1 VRTTIRTRS
10 GVYEILQ
17 KGDALLAFRDV
28 GHALSFLREFASDPA
43 QMALLRRLVAGT
55 ALGEV
60 DRLEDSE
67 ILEQLAPQLVA
78 GRIMIL
84 KSGLR
89 SAVSTQETLAEEAV
103 LASEKKTPVQ
113 KKTHWIEI
121 KLIDT
126 EGNPIPGE
134 RYRIQLP
141 DGSVEEGYL
150 DSFGHAEYNNI
161 NPGTCQVTFPDLDEE
176 VWERV

>member
-1 VRTTIRTRS
+1 MRTTIRTRS

-17 KGDALLAFRDV
+17 KGDSLLSFRDV
-28 GHALSFLREFASDPA
+28 GQALSFLREFASDPA
-43 QMALLRRLVAGT
+43 QMVHLRRLLAGT
-55 ALGEV
+55 AFGEV
-60 DRLEDSE
+60 DRLEDPE
-67 ILEQLAPQLVA
+67 VLEQLAPRLVA

-89 SAVSTQETLAEEAV
+89 SAVSTQETLAEEEV
-103 LASEKKTPVQ
+103 LTSEKKTPVQ

-126 EGNPIPGE
+126 EGNPIAGE
-134 RYRIQLP
+134 RYRIRLP
-141 DGSVEEGYL
+141 DGAVEEGYL

-161 NPGTCQVTFPDLDEE
+161 NPGTCQVTFPDLDAD